1 VYSVLG
7 NEEKN
12 FDFCSFTFHSLML
25 LFRSSASA
33 IDDQRASQSAATI
46 QLEHKNSIIGTQE
59 LNRAKLLSAA
69 AGGAAQPPIQ

>member
-1 VYSVLG
+1 MYSVLG
-7 NEEKN
+7 N
-12 FDFCSFTFHSLML
+12 FDFCSFTFHSLL